1 MKINVKLSYDEET
14 ILLKLG
20 VVASI
25 FLLFFVVASLL
36 IDVKSGLIVGVIMGT
51 FFGLRVLLW

>member
-20 VVASI
+20 VVVSI